1 MAAAI
6 LWQVFETS
14 ARISRVE
21 NKIQKN
27 GFTLIEIVIAVS
39 IFALLAVTS
48 VTIFTN
54 ISRMSR
60 KVQVQEYVFTEAEA
74 AMEKI
79 LREIQRSTIDYD
91 EYYSQLV
98 LVGSLVYGQNYG
110 VYGSTFYTP
119 GSGGGPLTSYDGGG
133 DGIRGGD
140 CTYDS
145 EYFFTEDCQSLDTS
159 TYDVNFGVHP
169 VSGDELS
176 MNALCNTAGCDDI
189 GNSLQSQLYL
199 INSGASRKVMI
210 ALENF
215 TNDLGDDES
224 VISMLEMT
232 GTDVDDDW
240 VTDYWACAASYTC
253 QDSVR
258 HYNSDGST
266 YENYAVPEA
275 QLDLEVGGLDDGD
288 FEPIT
293 PSGMNVV
300 ELSFYIAPFEDPYR
314 AFSET
319 DQSVQQHPHV
329 IVYMTVAPSSDMTQG
344 FLGEEWTL
352 TLQGTASV
360 GVFDS
365 VPSEYRGWWRYL

>member
-1 MAAAI
+1 
-6 LWQVFETS
+6 
-14 ARISRVE
+14 VE
-21 NKIQKN
+21 NKIQKK
-27 GFTLIEIVIAVS
+27 GFTLIEIVIAIS
-39 IFALLAVTS
+39 IFAILAVTS

-98 LVGSLVYGQNYG
+98 LDFVVYGQNYG
-110 VYGSTFYTP
+110 VYGSTFYDP

-133 DGIRGGD
+133 DGIDGDD

-176 MNALCNTAGCDDI
+176 MNALCTTAGCDDI

-199 INSGASRKVMI
+199 IDGSASRKVML

-215 TNDLGDDES
+215 TNDLGDQES
-224 VISMLEMT
+224 VIYMLEMT
-232 GTDVDDDW
+232 GTDVDNDGI
-240 VTDYWACAASYTC
+240 TDYWACADSYTC

-266 YENYAVPEA
+266 YEDYAVPEA
-275 QLDLEVGGLDDGD
+275 QLDLEVGDLDDGD

-293 PSGMNVV
+293 PVGMNIV